1 MDKLKGFLIILL
13 CNFAGSAVIHLT
25 GLPVPGSVLGM
36 LLLFALLLLKAV
48 KFSTVEPVSRL
59 LIGLMLLFIL
69 PSSIGL
75 MNSFDK
81 LACMLVQ
88 LTLIAVTVTAMAMVS
103 AGWAA
108 QLAARLFSRG
118 KGRQDG

>member
-1 MDKLKGFLIILL
+1 LEKLKGFLIFLL
-13 CNFAGSAVIHLT
+13 CNFAGSAAIHLT

-48 KFSTVEPVSRL
+48 KLSTVEPVSRL

-81 LACMLVQ
+81 LAGMLVQ